1 MSALKEIAVKRSLGL
16 SLIELMVAMVI
27 SLVLILGVVQFFLS
41 NRATYDT
48 QQGVSSLQESGR
60 FALQYI
66 TEEMRHTGYAGC
78 GNLRDMTINIIS
90 SDPLAAFGMNQA
102 IVGVNNEVT
111 GTQYGTIN
119 VIAGT
124 DSITV
129 AHAAPQSTRL
139 FKNMDTSGGAPAA
152 EQDVITIPT
161 NTNNYAAGQIL
172 MIADCQNIDVFT
184 ASAVTE
190 SGWNG
195 SDTGDG
201 IGPFQITHTTADN
214 SSNNL
219 TKPFQNDAELTS
231 FVSWT
236 YFIGQ
241 NVAGRSSLYRL
252 GNHLGA
258 GAAAEELVDGV
269 ANMQIQY
276 GRDTNGDRIVD
287 PPYVDAGTVADWSQ
301 VISIRLGII
310 AESSDNALPAA
321 QTVPL
326 TLPGGNVNYTGQ
338 RVAQS
343 FNTTI
348 ALRSR
353 LP

>member
-1 MSALKEIAVKRSLGL
+1 MNRQQTQMLKRSLGL

-41 NRATYDT
+41 NRATYDV
-48 QQGVSSLQESGR
+48 QQGVSTLQESGL
-60 FALQYI
+60 FALQNLHD
-66 TEEMRHTGYAGC
+66 ELSHTGFAGC
-78 GNLRDMTINIIS
+78 GNLRDMTINIVS

-102 IVGVNNEVT
+102 IVGVENEGA

-161 NTNNYAAGQIL
+161 NINNYAAGQIL

-190 SGWNG
+190 SNWNG

-214 SSNNL
+214 NSNNL

-241 NVAGRSSLYRL
+241 NAAGGSSLYRL

-276 GRDTNGDRIVD
+276 GRDTTGDRIVN
-287 PPYVDAGTVADWSQ
+287 PPYVNADAVADWSQ
-301 VISIRLGII
+301 VVSIRLGIV
-310 AESSDNALPAA
+310 AQSTDNALPANTPVTLA
-321 QTVPL
+321 
-326 TLPGGNVNYTGQ
+326 LPGGNVNYNDQ
-338 RVAQS
+338 NVRQS

-348 ALRSR
+348 AIRSR